1 MKVKVVF
8 HGVLKKY
15 NNNLS
20 EKAIEAVHKLTV
32 SQLVVKIE
40 IPSDEIAFVAVNGS
54 RVQINHLLNEG
65 DEVTLFMP
73 VGGG

>member
-20 EKAIEAVHKLTV
+20 EKVIEVANKLTV
-32 SQLVVKIE
+32 SQLVAKTEV
-40 IPSDEIAFVAVNGS
+40 PSDEIAFVAVNGS
-54 RVQINHLLNEG
+54 RVQISHLLNEG
-65 DEVTLFMP
+65 DEVTLYMP

>member
-8 HGVLKKY
+8 HGVLKNY

-20 EKAIEAVHKLTV
+20 EKIIEVANKLTV
-32 SQLVVKIE
+32 SQLVAKTDV
-40 IPSDEIAFVAVNGS
+40 PSDEIAFIAVNGS
-54 RVQINHLLNEG
+54 RMQINHLLNEG
-65 DEVTLFMP
+65 DEVTLYMP